1 MQRVQKTKRA
11 RGFTLVELLTV
22 LVVIGILAAIMM
34 PKFARARFS
43 TELTACQGNLNAI
56 GKAIRLYANDNDQDL
71 PTTLPQLTS
80 TSNGQRAYLP
90 DRLVCPSNDSAYSY
104 TPGSD
109 RNTFTLFCNG
119 IHATVVPEQCNPGYP
134 QYASNTVLLK

>member
-1 MQRVQKTKRA
+1 MQRVQKTRRA

-56 GKAIRLYANDNDQDL
+56 AKAVRLYANDNDQDL
-71 PTTLPQLTS
+71 PTALTQLTS
-80 TSNGQRAYLP
+80 TANGQRAYLP
-90 DRLVCPSNDSAYSY
+90 DRLVCPSNDTAYTY
-104 TPGSD
+104 TPGTD

-119 IHATVVPEQCNPGYP
+119 IHSTVVPEQVSPGFP
-134 QYASNTVLLK
+134 QYGSNTVLLR